1 MSLLEELEAKKGK
14 KSLLQELE
22 EKKTESLSGSEVLT
36 QAVQN
41 LPSSAV
47 QLASDITMPIR
58 HPIQTVQSLASLGR
72 GVYQLATPGEQPD
85 EATAK
90 AVGQFFA
97 DRYGSL
103 EGFKNAFA
111 KDPLGII
118 SDVSVVLTG
127 GAGLAAKVPGL
138 AGKTTSTISKVGNV
152 IDPVLASGKAIK
164 GIATGGTVLGKKVPG
179 LSSIPAPLLGVTTG
193 SGGDAI
199 KVAYESGA
207 TGGDA
212 QKLFIDNLRG
222 NVKPDEI
229 VPKALQAMKDLS
241 SKRTGN
247 YKTDKAALKLEQVPV
262 NFNKIKEKITNFE
275 KSKQY
280 KGMSELSANAQKKL
294 NQIKKIVSDF
304 EKRPDLHD
312 ARGMDNLKRKIDAEY
327 PTGLAVG
334 DAGMVVSEIRNS
346 VKAQIIDEVPE
357 YGKVM
362 QDYETALNLEKQF
375 MSELSLGNKSN
386 AGTTLRKLQSAMR
399 NNVNTNYGNRLEM
412 LKNLDPDLI
421 TEISGQALSN
431 IAPRG
436 LASLSAGTVGAYGAY
451 ANPSLLAG
459 LPLQSPRL
467 VGEAAL
473 KAGQASRKL
482 KPLQSPTALQLA
494 RASRVAGE
502 LERASS
508 TNKQEEL
515 LRLLLK

>member
-22 EKKTESLSGSEVLT
+22 EKKTQSLSGSEVLT

-41 LPSSAV
+41 LPSSAA
-47 QLASDITMPIR
+47 QLVSDVTMPIR
-58 HPIQTVQSLASLGR
+58 HPIQTAQSLASLGK
-72 GVYQLATPGEQPD
+72 GIYQLATPGEQPD

-97 DRYGSL
+97 DRYGSF

-111 KDPLGII
+111 KDPLGIV
-118 SDVSVVLTG
+118 SDISVVLTG
-127 GAGLAAKVPGL
+127 GAGLAAKVPSL
-138 AGKTTSTISKVGNV
+138 AGKTTSAISKVGNV
-152 IDPVLASGKAIK
+152 IDPVQATGKAIS
-164 GIATGGTVLGKKVPG
+164 ATAQGAGKV
-179 LSSIPAPLLGVTTG
+179 ITPLLGVTTG

-199 KVAYESGA
+199 KVAYQSGA
-207 TGGDA
+207 AGGDA
-212 QKLFIDNLRG
+212 QKLFTDNLRG
-222 NVKPDEI
+222 NVAPDEI

-241 SKRTGN
+241 SKRTGD
-247 YKTDKAALKLEQVPV
+247 YKTNKAALKLEQSPI
-262 NFNKIKEKITNFE
+262 NFNKIKQKITNFE
-275 KSKQY
+275 KSKQFE
-280 KGMSELSANAQKKL
+280 GVSELSVDAQKKL
-294 NQIKKIVSDF
+294 NSIKKIVGEW
-304 EKRPDLHD
+304 EKNPKLHN
-312 ARGMDNLKRKIDAEY
+312 AKGMDILKRRIDAEY
-327 PTGLAVG
+327 PTGINVG
-334 DAGMVVSEIRNS
+334 DSGIVVSEIRNS

-362 QDYETALNLEKQF
+362 QDYETALNLEKQY
-375 MSELSLGNKSN
+375 MSELSLGKNKN

-412 LKNLDPDLI
+412 LKNLDPNLV

-436 LASLSAGTVGAYGAY
+436 LQGLSAGTVAAYGGI

-473 KAGQASRKL
+473 GAGQLSRAL
-482 KPLQSPTALQLA
+482 KPLQSPTALQAA

>member
-14 KSLLQELE
+14 KNLLQELE
-22 EKKTESLSGSEVLT
+22 EKKTQSLSGSEVLT

-127 GAGLAAKVPGL
+127 GAGLVAKVPGL

-152 IDPVLASGKAIK
+152 IDPVLASGKAIS
-164 GIATGGTVLGKKVPG
+164 ATAQGAGKV
-179 LSSIPAPLLGVTTG
+179 IAPLLGVTTG

-199 KVAYESGA
+199 KVAYQSGGA
-207 TGGDA
+207 GGDT
-212 QKLFIDNLRG
+212 QKVFTDNLRG
-222 NVKPDEI
+222 KVPVDDILPQAFDAIKDMSRSKGRAYREGMDVVKAAQSKVDFSGIEKAYQGVLDEFTIKTKQGNVLKGGADLQKKFDEI
-229 VPKALQAMKDLS
+229 NELIN
-241 SKRTGN
+241 TW
-247 YKTDKAALKLEQVPV
+247 
-262 NFNKIKEKITNFE
+262 
-275 KSKQY
+275 KQ
-280 KGMSELSANAQKKL
+280 N
-294 NQIKKIVSDF
+294 
-304 EKRPDLHD
+304 PDLHLAENVD
-312 ARGMDNLKRKIDAEY
+312 ALKQAVDSLWKPGKDA
-327 PTGLAVG
+327 
-334 DAGMVVSEIRNS
+334 VVVTKVRNAIHKEI
-346 VKAQIIDEVPE
+346 VKQVPKYAE
-357 YGKVM
+357 TM
-362 QDYETALNLEKQF
+362 QAYEQAIKLEKEI
-375 MSELSLGNKSN
+375 MRELSLNRTAA
-386 AGTTLRKLQSAMR
+386 AGTTLRKLQSVMR

-412 LKNLDPDLI
+412 LKNLDPDLLPA
-421 TEISGQALSN
+421 ISGQALSSKT
-431 IAPRG
+431 PRG
-436 LASLSAGTVGAYGAY
+436 LQGITFTGQMGAGAFGY
-451 ANPSLLAG
+451 ADPLTLA
-459 LPLQSPRL
+459 LTMPLQSPRL

-473 KAGQASRKL
+473 KTGQASRAL

-502 LERASS
+502 LERASPS
-508 TNKQEEL
+508 EKQREL
-515 LRLLLK
+515 LRLLSK

>member
-14 KSLLQELE
+14 KNLLQELE
-22 EKKTESLSGSEVLT
+22 EKKTESLSGSEVLS

-41 LPSSAV
+41 LPSSAA
-47 QLASDITMPIR
+47 QLVSDITMPIR

-127 GAGLAAKVPGL
+127 GAGVVAKVPGL

-152 IDPVLASGKAIK
+152 IDPVLASGKAIS
-164 GIATGGTVLGKKVPG
+164 ATAQGAGKV
-179 LSSIPAPLLGVTTG
+179 IAPLLGVTTG

-199 KVAYESGA
+199 KVAYQSGA
-207 TGGDA
+207 AGGDT
-212 QKLFIDNLRG
+212 QKLFTDNLRG
-222 NVKPDEI
+222 NVAPDEI

-241 SKRTGN
+241 SKRTGD
-247 YKTDKAALKLEQVPV
+247 YKTNKAALKLEQTPV

-275 KSKQY
+275 KSKQFE
-280 KGMSELSANAQKKL
+280 GVSELSVEAQKKL
-294 NQIKKIVSDF
+294 NSIKKIIGEW
-304 EKRPDLHD
+304 EKNPKLHN
-312 ARGMDNLKRKIDAEY
+312 AKGMDILKRRIDGEY
-327 PTGLAVG
+327 PTGINVG
-334 DAGMVVSEIRNS
+334 DSGIVVSEIRNS
-346 VKAQIIDEVPE
+346 VKAQIINEVPE

-362 QDYETALNLEKQF
+362 QNYETALNLEKQF
-375 MSELSLGNKSN
+375 MSEFSLGKNKN

-436 LASLSAGTVGAYGAY
+436 LQGLSAGTVGAYGAY

-467 VGEAAL
+467 VGETAL
-473 KAGQASRKL
+473 KAGQLSRAL
-482 KPLQSPTALQLA
+482 KPLQSPTALQA
-494 RASRVAGE
+494 TRASRVAGE

>member
-58 HPIQTVQSLASLGR
+58 HPIQTVQSLASLGK
-72 GVYQLATPGEQPD
+72 GIYQLATPGEQPD

-111 KDPLGII
+111 KDPLGIV

-127 GAGLAAKVPGL
+127 GAGLVAKVPGL
-138 AGKTTSTISKVGNV
+138 AGKTTSTISKVGNI
-152 IDPVLASGKAIK
+152 IDPVLVSGKAISATTK
-164 GIATGGTVLGKKVPG
+164 GVGKV
-179 LSSIPAPLLGVTTG
+179 IAPLLGTTTG

-199 KVAYESGA
+199 KVAYQSGA

-212 QKLFIDNLRG
+212 QKLFTDNLRG
-222 NVKPDEI
+222 NVAPDEI

-241 SKRTGN
+241 NKRTGN

-275 KSKQY
+275 KSKQFE
-280 KGMSELSANAQKKL
+280 GVSELSVEAQKKL
-294 NQIKKIVSDF
+294 NSIKKIISEW
-304 EKRPDLHD
+304 EKNPKLHN
-312 ARGMDNLKRKIDAEY
+312 AKGMDILKRRIDAEY
-327 PTGLAVG
+327 PTGINVG
-334 DAGMVVSEIRNS
+334 DSGIVVSEIRNS
-346 VKAQIIDEVPE
+346 VKAQIINEVPE

-362 QDYETALNLEKQF
+362 QNYETALNLEKQF
-375 MSELSLGNKSN
+375 MSELSLGKKSN

-412 LKNLDPDLI
+412 LKNLDPDLV
-421 TEISGQALSN
+421 TEISGQALNN
-431 IAPRG
+431 ILPRG
-436 LASLSAGTVGAYGAY
+436 LQGASAGTIGAVAPFT
-451 ANPSLLAG
+451 NPAALFA

-508 TNKQEEL
+508 ENKQEEL